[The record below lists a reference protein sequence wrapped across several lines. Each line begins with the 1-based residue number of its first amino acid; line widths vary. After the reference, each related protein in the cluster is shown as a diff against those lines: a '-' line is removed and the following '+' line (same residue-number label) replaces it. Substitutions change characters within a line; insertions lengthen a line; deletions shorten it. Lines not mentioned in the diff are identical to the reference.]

1 MRDGNY
7 LFNDAYWDDVDR
19 NQRKELA
26 EEIDNINGDRLLN
39 TSVDDLCDYFE
50 KKYKIEVPTLRPDDI
65 VADQRETKIDISG
78 DQRRIFKNPGQPFYV
93 NGTTLEISVPFDGDG
108 EVFKIQPT
116 TYTVFP
122 MRFPRADIKNNNLI
136 INIKGTDLK
145 VEEVRN
151 EVNRT
156 IAEINQY
163 LVTLRSNAQ
172 ELNSQIRSLARS
184 AIEQRRGKLLR
195 DRNLLGDLGF
205 KIKVREGESRTYA
218 APEVR
223 RKLSTALPP
232 ASSTPYKPEPTLVY
246 ADYEH
251 ILSVIQNM
259 VYVMERSPSAF
270 TSMDEE
276 SIRTHFLVQ
285 LNGHYEGQATGE
297 TFNYQGKTDIL
308 IRSEGK
314 NIFIAECKF
323 WSGPKKLT
331 ETIDQLL
338 SYSSW
343 RDTKVAVIVFNRNKN
358 LSKVLESIQETTKAH
373 GCFKRQITIAS
384 ETMFRYVFAH
394 RDDANRELL
403 LTVMAFDVPV

>member
-1 MRDGNY
+1 MRERNY
-7 LFNDAYWDDVDR
+7 LFNNVDWYSVDQH
-19 NQRKELA
+19 QRKELA
-26 EEIDNINGDRLLN
+26 KEIDGINGDRLLN

-50 KKYKIEVPTLRPDDI
+50 KKYKVEVPALRPENI
-65 VADQRETKIDISG
+65 VADQRETKIDVSG
-78 DQRRIFKNPGQPFYV
+78 DPRRYFSNPGQPFYV
-93 NGTTLEISVPFDGDG
+93 NGTAVEISVPFEGGG
-108 EVFKIQPT
+108 EVFKVQPT
-116 TYTVFP
+116 TYTMSP
-122 MRFPRADIKNNNLI
+122 PRADIKNNNLI
-136 INIKGTDLK
+136 IKIEGTDLTA
-145 VEEVRN
+145 EQVRN

-156 IAEINQY
+156 IAEIEGY

-172 ELNSQIRSLARS
+172 GLNTQIRSLARA
-184 AIEQRRGKLLR
+184 AIEQRRGKLLK

-205 KIKVREGESRTYA
+205 KIKEREGESRTYA

-223 RKLSTALPP
+223 RKLAPTLPP
-232 ASSTPYKPEPTLVY
+232 AGSTPYKPEPTLAN

-259 VYVMERSPSAF
+259 VHVMERSPSAF

-276 SIRTHFLVQ
+276 SIRSHFLVQ

-323 WSGPKKLT
+323 WSGPKKLM

-338 SYSSW
+338 GYSSW
-343 RDTKVAVIVFNRNKN
+343 RDTKVAVIVFNRNKDF
-358 LSKVLESIQETTKAH
+358 SKVLESIQETSKGH
-373 GCFKRQITIAS
+373 SNFKRQFATPS

-394 RDDANRELL
+394 KDDPNRELL
-403 LTVMAFDVPV
+403 LTVMAFDVPA